1 MALRAAVILL
11 AVKAVVW
18 LVALSSGTS
27 GGVLA
32 PLLILGGAAGCIA
45 GLWLPGSAGFWA
57 IIGMAGIMSGAMRA
71 ALTGAIFAAELTGRL
86 DAVTGVVA
94 ALGFSSWVCFACIGS
109 PVPPEKLASSG
120 RQLTTETPSNTRA
133 TQ

>member
-1 MALRAAVILL
+1 MRISDWSSDVCSSDLIDQSALVVGVGGLIDARVLGAGYSNIQTLVDGSMALRAAVILL

-45 GLWLPGSAGFWA
+45 GLWLPGSTGFWA
-57 IIGMAGIMSGAMRA
+57 IIEI
-71 ALTGAIFAAELTGRL
+71 GR
-86 DAVTGVVA
+86 DHV
-94 ALGFSSWVCFACIGS
+94 
-109 PVPPEKLASSG
+109 
-120 RQLTTETPSNTRA
+120 
-133 TQ
+133 